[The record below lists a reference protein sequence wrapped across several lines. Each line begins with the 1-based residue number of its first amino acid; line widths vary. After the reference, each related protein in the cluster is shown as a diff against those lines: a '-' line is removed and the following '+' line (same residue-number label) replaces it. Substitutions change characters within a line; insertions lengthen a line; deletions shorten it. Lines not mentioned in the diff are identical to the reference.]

1 MRKKKVFALAMAGCM
16 MFTQPV
22 FAEELQ
28 KELTDAVVISD
39 DAQKEGNLDVLSE
52 DGEKTFFV
60 NGSSSEAAE
69 AERANFAERAAEEGK
84 TGNSVLLDRN
94 AVTYLEGHREIPCE
108 EQGGIYF
115 LNRNKLSLYK
125 PDSNELTEVHQFDN
139 VQDVYV
145 ANDRLYI
152 LDRSSNITIY
162 NLLTQQE
169 EKKLQYGD
177 HASSIGADSKGRIYL
192 AESNGNGDDYDLY
205 LLSPEGTLLS
215 QALSEEAVYGF
226 CGFDESNGNYYVDTY
241 NNWRYWGY
249 DMICM
254 PFAPEM

>member
-1 MRKKKVFALAMAGCM
+1 M
-16 MFTQPV
+16 
-22 FAEELQ
+22 
-28 KELTDAVVISD
+28 
-39 DAQKEGNLDVLSE
+39 
-52 DGEKTFFV
+52 
-60 NGSSSEAAE
+60 
-69 AERANFAERAAEEGK
+69 
-84 TGNSVLLDRN
+84 
-94 AVTYLEGHREIPCE
+94 
-108 EQGGIYF
+108 
-115 LNRNKLSLYK
+115 YK

-177 HASSIGADSKGRIYL
+177 HASSIGADSKARIYL

-249 DMICM
+249 DNDMHALRAGNVTGDQLTFHNKKLM
-254 PFAPEM
+254 M

>member
-1 MRKKKVFALAMAGCM
+1 M
-16 MFTQPV
+16 
-22 FAEELQ
+22 
-28 KELTDAVVISD
+28 
-39 DAQKEGNLDVLSE
+39 
-52 DGEKTFFV
+52 
-60 NGSSSEAAE
+60 
-69 AERANFAERAAEEGK
+69 
-84 TGNSVLLDRN
+84 
-94 AVTYLEGHREIPCE
+94 
-108 EQGGIYF
+108 
-115 LNRNKLSLYK
+115 YK

-205 LLSPEGTLLS
+205 LLSPEGRFYRRLYPRRQCT
-215 QALSEEAVYGF
+215 V
-226 CGFDESNGNYYVDTY
+226 
-241 NNWRYWGY
+241 
-249 DMICM
+249 
-254 PFAPEM
+254 FAASMKVTGTIM

>member
-1 MRKKKVFALAMAGCM
+1 M
-16 MFTQPV
+16 
-22 FAEELQ
+22 
-28 KELTDAVVISD
+28 
-39 DAQKEGNLDVLSE
+39 
-52 DGEKTFFV
+52 
-60 NGSSSEAAE
+60 
-69 AERANFAERAAEEGK
+69 
-84 TGNSVLLDRN
+84 
-94 AVTYLEGHREIPCE
+94 
-108 EQGGIYF
+108 
-115 LNRNKLSLYK
+115 YK

-205 LLSPEGTLLS
+205 LLSPERFYRRLYPRRQCTVFAASMKVTGTI
-215 QALSEEAVYGF
+215 
-226 CGFDESNGNYYVDTY
+226 
-241 NNWRYWGY
+241 
-249 DMICM
+249 M
-254 PFAPEM
+254 